1 MISPT
6 DWWPRSFD
14 APADAAG
21 GFAPAPES
29 KGKEASVKKTWN
41 TTLWTAFAAAAL
53 MAAATGCQ
61 STGTT
66 TEKST
71 RTVPA
76 PAEPE
81 VVAVEKQPAPA
92 KPELQTVYFEYDR
105 WKLRDEAR
113 RALRSNAR
121 QLQASP
127 EWGVVTVV
135 GHCDERGSEQ
145 YNLALGDRRAAAV
158 KRYLVDLGVPS
169 SRVRTVSFGES
180 HPAVQ
185 GEGEAAWSRNRRAE
199 LSLGTQQASR

>member
-1 MISPT
+1 
-6 DWWPRSFD
+6 
-14 APADAAG
+14 
-21 GFAPAPES
+21 
-29 KGKEASVKKTWN
+29 
-41 TTLWTAFAAAAL
+41 

-66 TEKST
+66 TQTLTQE
-71 RTVPA
+71 VPAPA

-81 VVAVEKQPAPA
+81 VVAVEERPAPA
-92 KPELQTVYFEYDR
+92 KPELQTIYFDYDR

-113 RALRSNAR
+113 QALRNNAE

-127 EWGVVTVV
+127 ESGVVTVV
-135 GHCDERGSEQ
+135 GHCDERGSEE

-158 KRYLVDLGVPS
+158 KQYLMDLGVPS
-169 SRVRTVSFGES
+169 SRVSTASFGES
-180 HPAVQ
+180 RPAVQ

>member
-1 MISPT
+1 M
-6 DWWPRSFD
+6 
-14 APADAAG
+14 
-21 GFAPAPES
+21 
-29 KGKEASVKKTWN
+29 KKTCN
-41 TTLWTAFAAAAL
+41 ATLWACFAAAAL

-61 STGTT
+61 STGAPTQT
-66 TEKST
+66 LTQAT
-71 RTVPA
+71 PAPAPA

-81 VVAVEKQPAPA
+81 VVAVEERPAPA

-113 RALRSNAR
+113 QALRDNAE

-127 EWGVVTVV
+127 DSGAVTVV
-135 GHCDERGSEQ
+135 GHCDERGSEE

-158 KRYLVDLGVPS
+158 KQYLMDLGVPS
-169 SRVRTVSFGES
+169 SRVSTMSFGES
-180 HPAVQ
+180 RPAVQ